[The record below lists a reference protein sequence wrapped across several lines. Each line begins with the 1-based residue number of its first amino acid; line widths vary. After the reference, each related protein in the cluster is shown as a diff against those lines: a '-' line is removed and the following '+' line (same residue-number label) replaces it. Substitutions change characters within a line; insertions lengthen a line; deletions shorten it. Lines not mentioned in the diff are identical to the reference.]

1 MEELCEDSSLKNLVI
16 MTHRWK
22 KVTPYAEARLE
33 SDSSRPDGFVQAVVR
48 RGAKIYRCTGASEP
62 DLGAL
67 RIILGGRSV
76 VPGVQQEPINKGSQL
91 GQKAVRPVE
100 PISKEGEV
108 GELLRELEEQ
118 KWRAQQE
125 ADVFKNRIAE
135 LQSKEKSI
143 RKELDEEKRRARK
156 EADGFRKCIAELQ
169 SKLEEDRHTSGKT
182 SATYNFRRVP
192 ANSRALLVGPPTH
205 LALQRA
211 YPSTDLH
218 PNSPI
223 GSTTHFTDWS
233 TNNGCKT
240 FRRMTSSGSLT
251 IWIRYI
257 ITTSFLTGHSSGPVG
272 S

>member
-1 MEELCEDSSLKNLVI
+1 

-125 ADVFKNRIAE
+125 AVCSRIA
-135 LQSKEKSI
+135 LLSCSLRRRVYVKSWTK
-143 RKELDEEKRRARK
+143 RKEGHEKRQTASGS
-156 EADGFRKCIAELQ
+156 ASLNCSPS
-169 SKLEEDRHTSGKT
+169 SKRTD
-182 SATYNFRRVP
+182 
-192 ANSRALLVGPPTH
+192 TH
-205 LALQRA
+205 LVRPL
-211 YPSTDLH
+211 LH
-218 PNSPI
+218 ITFDTSLPI
-223 GSTTHFTDWS
+223 LELYSWDRLLTWPYSVPTPRQIFTQIRQS
-233 TNNGCKT
+233 A
-240 FRRMTSSGSLT
+240 RRRTSRTGVRTMGAKLSG
-251 IWIRYI
+251 
-257 ITTSFLTGHSSGPVG
+257 G
-272 S
+272 